1 MIRIRT
7 SIVLLTLLVSGCSLL
22 QPPPEPPPAPLPV
35 PEAEPPPAPEPVQ
48 LPEPPPAPPPAPPP
62 PPPPEPQRY
71 DLKVAVLLT
80 SRAPAFEEVALALAD
95 ELNDVE
101 IYDLSDRSLPVRDA
115 FDAIRESQAGAIV
128 AVGLRAA
135 LHARDFAT
143 VPVVFSQVFNVVD
156 NDLVQDHM
164 RGVAVIPPLERQLDA
179 WRKLSPEL
187 GSVGAIVG
195 AGHEILLDEAGAA
208 AAAHGVEFHHRV
220 AASDRET
227 LYLFTRMVP
236 DIDGFWL
243 FPDNRILSS
252 SVLRE
257 MLDYAARHGVQ
268 VAVFN
273 DALLELGAA
282 LSATAD
288 ARDIATTVGAILA
301 ELETGTLQ
309 QVPPISPLSEIRIR
323 LNGRLK
329 RRLQLA
335 EGQAAGGSR

>member
-1 MIRIRT
+1 MLRIRT

-22 QPPPEPPPAPLPV
+22 QPPPDPPPAPLPV
-35 PEAEPPPAPEPVQ
+35 PESEPPPAPEPVVA
-48 LPEPPPAPPPAPPP
+48 PEPAPATRPPP
-62 PPPPEPQRY
+62 PPQPEPY
-71 DLKVAVLLT
+71 VLKVAVVLS
-80 SRAPAFEEVALALAD
+80 SRAPAFEKVALALAEVLD
-95 ELNDVE
+95 DVE
-101 IYDLSDRSLPVRDA
+101 IYDLSDRSLSVRDA
-115 FDAIRESQAGAIV
+115 FDTIHETGAGAVV
-128 AVGLRAA
+128 AIGLRAA
-135 LHARDFAT
+135 IHARDFAR
-143 VPVVFSQVFNVVD
+143 VPVVFSQVFNVAD
-156 NDLVQDHM
+156 NDLLQANM
-164 RGVAVIPPLERQLDA
+164 RGVAVIPPLASQLEA

-195 AGHEILLDEAGAA
+195 EGHEDLLDEAGRAA
-208 AAAHGVEFHHRV
+208 ETQGVDFHHRI
-220 AASDRET
+220 ASSDRET

-243 FPDNRILSS
+243 FPDNRVLSS
-252 SVLRE
+252 AVLRD

-288 ARDIATTVGAILA
+288 ARDIAATVHAILA
-301 ELETGTLQ
+301 ELKSGGLS
-309 QVPPISPLSEIRIR
+309 QVPPLTPLSEMRIR

-335 EGQAAGGSR
+335 ESQPGGALP